1 MLALL
6 EQRGGKF
13 LCYNEQVKYRI
24 QERDIMPA
32 AATATR
38 QNLYHLIERLPDEK
52 IPILFDW
59 VSRLGGGGG
68 QSTLLSFN
76 PEPDPF
82 YSASNMAV
90 LQQSIRDAD
99 EGRLTA
105 HELID
110 A

>member
-1 MLALL
+1 MK
-6 EQRGGKF
+6 KF
-13 LCYNEQVKYRI
+13 LSFLI
-24 QERDIMPA
+24 GFPA
-32 AATATR
+32 
-38 QNLYHLIERLPDEK
+38 
-52 IPILFDW
+52 W
-59 VSRLGGGGG
+59 GGVGG
-68 QSTLLSFN
+68 QSSLLSFN

>member
-1 MLALL
+1 
-6 EQRGGKF
+6 
-13 LCYNEQVKYRI
+13 
-24 QERDIMPA
+24 MPA
-32 AATATR
+32 AVATATR
-38 QNLYHLIERLPDEK
+38 QNLYHLIECLPDEK
-52 IPILFDW
+52 IPILLDW
-59 VSRLGGGGG
+59 VSRLGEVGEQGIP
-68 QSTLLSFN
+68 LSFN

-110 A
+110 V